1 MCKGRLSKSL
11 FHSFHIRSQKPEEK
25 TTDCR
30 QRAVSREQGSQ
41 SPPLLMLTCA
51 FFRNERRTRSN
62 QQSSSATA
70 KALVCRQASQLLL
83 RTNKT
88 DTISW
93 HHHEVKKHDPFR
105 SHSILS
111 INNPSQAASSY
122 MITKYLKVTC
132 IGPKIYFFDAHIM
145 WLVLCT
151 TPCCLSGLTLQSPGS
166 DPDSEVYACYNIKA
180 QRFGKV
186 EDYLFA
192 RCLSLFVDVSR
203 LENKRKGQEQMK
215 LFYKTCFFVFILCG
229 IP

>member
-1 MCKGRLSKSL
+1 MTRTWRVYVDAIALFENLLFWRIMSNSCAAWLSTQTHSKWEHVEQAPGRMSLLLLTAHMCKGRLSKSL
-11 FHSFHIRSQKPEEK
+11 FHSFHTRSQKPEEE

-132 IGPKIYFFDAHIM
+132 ICPKIYFFDAHIL

-166 DPDSEVYACYNIKA
+166 DSDSEV
-180 QRFGKV
+180 
-186 EDYLFA
+186 
-192 RCLSLFVDVSR
+192 
-203 LENKRKGQEQMK
+203 
-215 LFYKTCFFVFILCG
+215 
-229 IP
+229 